1 MGHLSAPP
9 HPRRT
14 LVNYEGR
21 RAGGTELTGAT
32 LSPGLVRPTSGQDS
46 DQRGEGHHCGVYIRN
61 AVEVHM
67 SPARQCLRKG
77 PGNFLGET
85 KKAFRESCVVIGY

>member
-1 MGHLSAPP
+1 MGHLSAPR

-32 LSPGLVRPTSGQDS
+32 VSPGLTMTSTLA
-46 DQRGEGHHCGVYIRN
+46 EGRATIVMYIYAWRW
-61 AVEVHM
+61 E
-67 SPARQCLRKG
+67 
-77 PGNFLGET
+77 
-85 KKAFRESCVVIGY
+85 